1 MADYNKYL
9 DELFTTTKNIGK
21 EIGPAA
27 KQGASK
33 AKALG
38 KGAIKTFVPYVDAG
52 IYAGRGINDFRTGHP
67 FRGTGQLGL
76 AAIDAGIDTAGILA
90 GLGTGGAGY
99 LGSTAMKQAAR
110 QALKQGIKT
119 FGKPAIKKVLK
130 DYTIPRT
137 IGQGLVSAGIEFNK
151 DKKVPK
157 KEQPQQLQPNAQPNN
172 QQNPQG
178 NSTTGAIGGGYA
190 QYPSTST
197 DDFIRQLV
205 DTNGINA
212 GDSNV
217 PINAISTL
225 ENIPNQQNGQQQTN
239 NDILNRL
246 SEYYEQQKEYR
257 KPYLEGLQSYAENY
271 NDLNRRAFNMD
282 RYLAGIAGWS
292 GNDNFARMIGR
303 YNPATVEATRLDLLN
318 KLAEEQSKELNL
330 GNEVVGNA
338 AVLQQAGLPLEAV
351 FANPNLIKN
360 ASSIMNAR
368 TNAEAKRYVADQTY
382 KARMYDTQLD
392 NAIALAKQQK
402 RLDVMRELEYMKAR
416 NRYNIAVLQA
426 QAYGYG
432 NANNILQNGPLQ

>member
-9 DELFTTTKNIGK
+9 DELFNTTKNIGE
-21 EIGPAA
+21 EIGPVA

-52 IYAGRGINDFRTGHP
+52 IYAGQGINDFRTGHP
-67 FRGTGQLGL
+67 WRGLGQLGL
-76 AAIDAGIDTAGILA
+76 AGIDAGIDTAGIIA

-99 LGSTAMKQAAR
+99 LGTTAMKKAAR

-119 FGKPAIKKVLK
+119 FGKPVIKKVLK

-137 IGQGLVSAGIEFNK
+137 IGQGIVSVGIEFGK
-151 DKKVPK
+151 DKNVSK
-157 KEQPQQLQPNAQPNN
+157 KEQPQSQPNAKPNN
-172 QQNPQG
+172 QQKPQG
-178 NSTTGAIGGGYA
+178 NSNPGNINKGYT

-205 DTNGINA
+205 ATNGINA
-212 GDSNV
+212 GDSNI
-217 PINAISTL
+217 PIDTTGDL
-225 ENIPNQQNGQQQTN
+225 DNIPNQQNEQPQTD

-257 KPYLEGLQSYAENY
+257 RPYLEGLQSYAENY
-271 NDLNRRAFNMD
+271 DDLNRRAFNMD

-292 GNDNFARMIGR
+292 GNNNFARMIGR

-368 TNAEAKRYVADQTY
+368 TAANTKRYVADQTY

-392 NAIALAKQQK
+392 NAIAMAKQQK
-402 RLDVMRELEYMKAR
+402 RLDVMRELEYMKAK